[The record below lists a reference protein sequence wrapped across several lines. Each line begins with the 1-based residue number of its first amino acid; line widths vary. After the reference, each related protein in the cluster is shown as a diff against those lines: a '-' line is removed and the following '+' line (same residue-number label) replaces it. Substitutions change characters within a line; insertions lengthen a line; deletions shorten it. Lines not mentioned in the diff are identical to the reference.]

1 MFSQSMSRK
10 GILMAGG
17 NGNRLKPITIS
28 VSKQLMPVYDK
39 PMIFYPL
46 TTLMLAGIREIL
58 VITNTHNLNA
68 FKNLLSDGSKWGISI
83 KYMIQEKPNGIAEA
97 FILGEEFI
105 NNSTSALILGDN
117 LFHSSGLVSLLK
129 EADKKE
135 DGATI
140 FSYRVNDPEN
150 YGVIKS
156 DKEGKLL
163 DIIEKPNKYVSND
176 AVTGLYFYDKTV
188 VQKAKEIVPSKR
200 NELEIT
206 SINQMYLRENKLSFY
221 RFNRG
226 SAWLDTGNF
235 DSLHRAGSYIRTL
248 ESRTGLKIGC
258 PEEVAWIKGWIS
270 SEDVILLSKEY
281 KDSGYGDYL
290 RNLISEK

>member
-1 MFSQSMSRK
+1 
-10 GILMAGG
+10 MAGG
-17 NGNRLKPITIS
+17 SGNRLKPLTTS

-58 VITNTHNLNA
+58 LITNPYNLAA
-68 FKNLLSDGSKWGISI
+68 FKNLLSDGSMWGISI

-97 FILGEEFI
+97 FILAEEFLK
-105 NNSTSALILGDN
+105 NSPSALILGDN
-117 LFHSSGLVSLLK
+117 LFHSSELVSLLK
-129 EADKKE
+129 QADKRTE
-135 DGATI
+135 GATI

-156 DKEGKLL
+156 DKDGNLL
-163 DIIEKPNKYVSND
+163 DIVEKPNNYVSND
-176 AVTGLYFYDKTV
+176 AVTGLYFYDKSV
-188 VQKAKEIVPSKR
+188 IQKAKQTLPSNR

-206 SINQMYLRENKLSFY
+206 SINQMYLKENKLSFFK
-221 RFNRG
+221 FNRG

-235 DSLHRAGSYIRTL
+235 DSLHQAGSYIRTL
-248 ESRTGLKIGC
+248 EIRTGLKIGC
-258 PEEVAWIKGWIS
+258 PEEVAWLKGWINS
-270 SEDVILLSKEY
+270 KDLILLSENY

>member
-1 MFSQSMSRK
+1 MTRK

-17 NGNRLKPITIS
+17 SGNRLKPLTIS

-58 VITNTHNLNA
+58 LITNPYNLNA
-68 FKNLLSDGSKWGISI
+68 FKKLLSDGSRWGISI
-83 KYMIQEKPNGIAEA
+83 TYMIQEEPNGIAEA
-97 FILGEEFI
+97 FILGENFI
-105 NNSTSALILGDN
+105 NNSPSVLILGDN
-117 LFHSSGLVSLLK
+117 LFHSSEMVSMLK
-129 EADKKE
+129 KADKKE

-150 YGVIKS
+150 YGVINS
-156 DKEGKLL
+156 DDNGQIL
-163 DIIEKPNKYVSND
+163 DILEKPNYYVSND
-176 AVTGLYFYDKTV
+176 AITGLYFYDNSVIK
-188 VQKAKEIVPSKR
+188 KAKEIIPSER

-206 SINQMYLRENKLSFY
+206 SINQMYLRENKLSFSK
-221 RFNRG
+221 FNRG

-235 DSLHRAGSYIRTL
+235 DALHQASSYIRTL
-248 ESRTGLKIGC
+248 ERRTGLKIGC
-258 PEEVAWIKGWIS
+258 PEEVAWRKGWINS
-270 SEDVILLSKEY
+270 NDLISLSKDC

-290 RNLISEK
+290 INLISEQ

>member
-1 MFSQSMSRK
+1 
-10 GILMAGG
+10 MAGG
-17 NGNRLKPITIS
+17 YGNRLKPLTTS
-28 VSKQLMPVYDK
+28 VSKQLMAVYDK

-58 VITNTHNLNA
+58 LITNPYNLNA

-83 KYMIQEKPNGIAEA
+83 KYKIQEKPNGIAEA
-97 FILGEEFI
+97 FILGEEFL
-105 NNSTSALILGDN
+105 NNSPRALILGDN
-117 LFHSSGLVSLLK
+117 LFHSSGLVPLLK

-176 AVTGLYFYDKTV
+176 AVTGLYFYDDTV
-188 VQKAKEIVPSKR
+188 VQKAKEIVH
-200 NELEIT
+200 
-206 SINQMYLRENKLSFY
+206 Q
-221 RFNRG
+221 
-226 SAWLDTGNF
+226 
-235 DSLHRAGSYIRTL
+235 
-248 ESRTGLKIGC
+248 
-258 PEEVAWIKGWIS
+258 
-270 SEDVILLSKEY
+270 
-281 KDSGYGDYL
+281 
-290 RNLISEK
+290 EK